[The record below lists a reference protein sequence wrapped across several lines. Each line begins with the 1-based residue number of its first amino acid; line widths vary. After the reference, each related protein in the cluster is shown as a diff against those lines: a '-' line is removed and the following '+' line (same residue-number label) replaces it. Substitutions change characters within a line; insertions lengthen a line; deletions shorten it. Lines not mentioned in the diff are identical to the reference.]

1 MIYDGFCFSINICIV
16 LSGFDFDIFII
27 KPLSLDL
34 QIFALFL
41 RPKKD
46 HKYRKFWNAYHYT
59 AGYSIIVMGIIN
71 IFKGFEILQP
81 QQKWKIAYIAMIT
94 ALGGIA
100 VVLEVFTWIIVFR
113 RKSNQVAKPS
123 NEFNG
128 ESRKQPLA
136 I

>member
-1 MIYDGFCFSINICIV
+1 M
-16 LSGFDFDIFII
+16 
-27 KPLSLDL
+27 
-34 QIFALFL
+34 FALFL

-46 HKYRKFWNAYHYT
+46 HKYRKFWNAYHY
-59 AGYSIIVMGIIN
+59 AAEYSIIVMGIIN

-100 VVLEVFTWIIVFR
+100 IVLEVFTWIIVFR